1 MNAHVKDLKADTAFQ
16 WPPNYVKLF
25 MWRQKQLMLFRSN
38 PAMLAAAK
46 IYYKSHPVEF
56 INDWVDTY
64 DPRNAGVAG
73 KITRMPFVMFPRQ
86 VDLTEFIYAC
96 LEGEA
101 DGLIEKC
108 RDAGATWLSVAVSV
122 HLWLFW
128 DGISIGW
135 GSRKEQL
142 VDKIG
147 DMDSIFEKIRSV
159 IRNLPVEFLPLGFS
173 DKDHMTYM
181 RVLNPQSG
189 ASITGEAGNSIGR
202 GGRKRIYFKDESAHY
217 ERPDLI
223 EAALGD
229 NTRVQIDIS
238 SVNGTGNVFHRR
250 RENGQEWEKG
260 APVVKG
266 KANVFVFDWR
276 HHPEKTEAWY
286 NERRKKAE
294 DEGLLHI
301 FAQEVDRDYASSVE
315 GIIIPSDWVRAAVDA
330 HIKLQFTDDGKWMA
344 GLDVADGGGD
354 RNALAQRKGVVLKGV
369 KVWGQVDTGVTA
381 RRAIQYL
388 HRPNETTLMYDCIGV
403 GAGAKAEFNR
413 LRGLE
418 ETGEQKTSKIQW
430 PTGLRVEAWNAGLP
444 PLFPEKRLIK
454 GDKGSPL
461 IKDHYLN
468 IKAQAWWEL
477 RARFWKTYRALTEG
491 VDIDTEDLIS
501 IDSSCFTTE
510 ELAQLIKELS
520 QATSSLSPGRLKLM
534 VNKTPEGTRSPNMAD
549 AVVMAYWPVM
559 SRYSLDNVG

>member
-1 MNAHVKDLKADTAFQ
+1 MNAHVADLKAETAA
-16 WPPNYVKLF
+16 WPPNYTKLF
-25 MWRQKQLMLFRSN
+25 MWRQKQLLLFRSN
-38 PAMLAAAK
+38 PAMLQAAK
-46 IYYKSHPVEF
+46 IYYKDHPVEF

-64 DPRNAGVAG
+64 DPRNAGVPG
-73 KITRMPFVMFPRQ
+73 KITRMPFIMFPRQ
-86 VDLTEFIYAC
+86 ADLTQFIYAC

-122 HLWLFW
+122 HLWLFY
-128 DGISIGW
+128 DGMSIGW

-147 DMDSIFEKIRSV
+147 DMDSIFEKIRAV
-159 IRNLPVEFLPLGFS
+159 IRGLPPEFLPPGFS
-173 DKDHMTYM
+173 FKDHMTYM
-181 RVLNPQSG
+181 RVLNPANG
-189 ASITGEAGNSIGR
+189 ASITGEAGDSIGR

-250 RENGQEWEKG
+250 REAGVEWEVG

-266 KANVFVFDWR
+266 KANIFIFDWR
-276 HHPEKTEAWY
+276 HHPAKTIEWY
-286 NERRKKAE
+286 EERRKKAE

-301 FAQEVDRDYASSVE
+301 FAQEVDRDYNASVE
-315 GIIIPSDWVRAAVDA
+315 GIIIPNDWVRAAVDA

-388 HRPNETTLMYDCIGV
+388 KRPHDTSLMYDCIGV
-403 GAGAKAEFNR
+403 GAGCKAEFNR
-413 LRGLE
+413 LRGLDE
-418 ETGEQKTSKIQW
+418 SGETNTSKIQW
-430 PTGLRVEAWNAGLP
+430 PTGLKVEAWNAGLP
-444 PLFPEKRLIK
+444 PLFPEKRLIR

-491 VDIDTEDLIS
+491 VDIDTDELIS
-501 IDSSCFTTE
+501 IDSASFTTE

-549 AVVMAYWPVM
+549 AVVMAYWPVS

>member
-1 MNAHVKDLKADTAFQ
+1 MNARVADLKAETAA
-16 WPPNYVKLF
+16 WPPNYTKLF
-25 MWRQKQLMLFRSN
+25 MWRQKQLLMFRSK
-38 PAMLAAAK
+38 PEMLKAAK
-46 IYYKSHPVEF
+46 LYYKTHPVEF

-64 DPRNAGVAG
+64 DPRNAGVPG
-73 KITRMPFVMFPRQ
+73 KITRMPFIMFPRQ
-86 VDLTEFIYAC
+86 VDLTNFLYAC
-96 LEGEA
+96 LHGEA

-122 HLWLFW
+122 HLWLFY

-147 DMDSIFEKIRSV
+147 DMDSIFEKIRAV
-159 IRNLPVEFLPLGFS
+159 IRNLPPDFLPLGFS
-173 DKDHMTYM
+173 EKDHMTYM
-181 RVLNPQSG
+181 RVLNPENG

-250 RENGQEWEKG
+250 RENGVDWEPG
-260 APVVKG
+260 QPVVKG

-276 HHPEKTEAWY
+276 HHPEKTQDWY
-286 NERRKKAE
+286 DERRQKAE

-301 FAQEVDRDYASSVE
+301 FAQEVDRDYNSSVE
-315 GIIIPSDWVRAAVDA
+315 GIIIPATWVQAAVDA
-330 HIKLQFTDDGKWMA
+330 HKKLQFTDDGKWMA

-354 RNALAQRKGVVLKGV
+354 RNALSQRKGVVLKGV

-388 HRPNETTLMYDCIGV
+388 HRPNETSLMYDCIGV
-403 GAGAKAEFNR
+403 GAGCKAEFNR

-418 ETGEQKTSKIQW
+418 DSGETNTTKTQW
-430 PTGLRVEAWNAGLP
+430 PTGLRVEPWNAGLP
-444 PLFPEKRLIK
+444 PLYPEKRLIK

-468 IKAQAWWEL
+468 LKAQAWWEL
-477 RARFWKTYRALTEG
+477 RARFWKTWRAINEG
-491 VDIDTEDLIS
+491 LDIDTEDLIS
-501 IDSSCFTTE
+501 IDSASFSTT